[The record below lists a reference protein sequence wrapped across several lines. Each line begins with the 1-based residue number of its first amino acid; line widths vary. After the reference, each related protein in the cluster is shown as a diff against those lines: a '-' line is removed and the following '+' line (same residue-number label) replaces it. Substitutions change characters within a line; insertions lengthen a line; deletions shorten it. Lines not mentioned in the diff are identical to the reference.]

1 MSLVAQLKANLEV
14 LRPVGSH
21 LSIGANYSFSWWV
34 VLLFAFPSY
43 TSNLV
48 YDPERVGGT
57 IIDWIPV
64 ALTTYAV
71 TLIAFIAAKFVKFAW
86 IPRAGIV
93 YSVGCYLLIGW
104 ARGFA
109 AYFMAL
115 NQNLAPPSDLVFRLV
130 SPPLFT
136 AISMSLCAAVVTTI
150 SLQQEALEDLAKER
164 TMFRSAIKN
173 FQSLHQRLQSEMIG
187 RVRGLLNPAI
197 DDLRTKLQAAAEK
210 QAMAPA
216 MTALQQ
222 TVDDVVRPLSHQIAT
237 EELSPVLDTTGPINV
252 VRAGLLPDK
261 VSINLMSGWG
271 SLVSVGTVLAPLG
284 VIRPPLDSVLLSVL
298 VGITFFVTLKV
309 LESAVEDRRYS
320 PVAAFLVFV
329 STYFAAGFA
338 APMYWTQ
345 TQWHLH
351 FQERINFAL
360 LSGIVGIALFVVGL
374 ANSYRQQTIAEL
386 QKVNDGMA
394 LLTSQLRQQVWLDH
408 RRVAQ
413 VLHGSVQGA
422 LYAAAIRLGRE
433 SNPSPKLIEEVQQ
446 EIIEAMKEVSG
457 PKSLEF
463 EFEDVLDSIIALWE
477 DAIDFEIRLDPA
489 ALSKLNANRD
499 ASECAL
505 EVIREAV
512 NNSVKHGKAERVA
525 IDIAPTEKGL
535 ISLEVSN
542 DGEKIADE
550 QTKGYGSSL
559 LDELTHTW
567 KLMNRN
573 DAVVLTAM
581 VVA

>member
-1 MSLVAQLKANLEV
+1 MSLLAQLKANLEIF
-14 LRPVGSH
+14 RPVGSH

-34 VLLFAFPSY
+34 VLIFAFPSY
-43 TSNLV
+43 TSNLI
-48 YDPERVGGT
+48 YDPQRVGGT
-57 IIDWIPV
+57 VEQWIPV
-64 ALTTYAV
+64 ALITYAV
-71 TLIAFIAAKFVKFAW
+71 TLIAFIAAKFIKFAW
-86 IPRAGIV
+86 LPTAGIV
-93 YSVGCYLLIGW
+93 YSVSCYLVIGLI
-104 ARGFA
+104 RGFA
-109 AYFMAL
+109 AFLMSIDL
-115 NQNLAPPSDLVFRLV
+115 GLAPASDLIFRLV

-136 AISMSLCAAVVTTI
+136 AISMSLCAAVVATI
-150 SLQQEALEDLAKER
+150 SLQQEALDALAKER

-197 DDLRTKLQAAAEK
+197 DDLRNKLQAAAGE
-210 QAMAPA
+210 QGMAPA
-216 MTALQQ
+216 LTALQQ
-222 TVDDVVRPLSHQIAT
+222 TVDDVVRPLSHQIAS
-237 EELSPVLDTTGPINV
+237 EDLSPVLDTTGPINV
-252 VRAGLLPDK
+252 VRSGLLPDK

-271 SLVSVGTVLAPLG
+271 SLLSIGTVLVPLG
-284 VIRPPLDSVLLSVL
+284 AIRPPIDSVLLSIL
-298 VGITFFVTLKV
+298 VGTTFFVTLKV
-309 LESAVEDRRYS
+309 LESVLEDRQYS
-320 PVAAFLVFV
+320 PVAAFLVFIC
-329 STYFAAGFA
+329 TYFASGFA

-345 TQWHLH
+345 TQWHMH

-360 LSGIVGIALFVVGL
+360 LSAIVGIALFIVGL

-433 SNPSPKLIEEVQQ
+433 ANPSPKLIEEVQR
-446 EIIEAMKEVSG
+446 EIIDAMKEVSG
-457 PKSLEF
+457 PKAVDF
-463 EFEDVLDSIIALWE
+463 EFEEVLDSIISIWE

-489 ALSKLNANRD
+489 ALRKLNANRD

-512 NNSVKHGKAERVA
+512 NNSVKHGKAEKVA
-525 IDIAPTEKGL
+525 IEIEPTEKGL
-535 ISLEVSN
+535 ISLQVSN
-542 DGEKIADE
+542 DGQKVADE

-567 KLMNRN
+567 RLINQS
-573 DAVVLTAM
+573 DSVVLTAM